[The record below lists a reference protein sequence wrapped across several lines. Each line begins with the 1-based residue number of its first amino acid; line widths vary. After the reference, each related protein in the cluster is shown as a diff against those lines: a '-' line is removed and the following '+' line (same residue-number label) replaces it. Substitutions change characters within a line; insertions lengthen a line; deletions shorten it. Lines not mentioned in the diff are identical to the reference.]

1 MDHLVLETVPFRF
14 TRSSGYYNI
23 IIVEA
28 LLGIFDVI
36 VEILE
41 VGEDNI
47 E

>member
-28 LLGIFDVI
+28 LLGFL